1 MAKLAKSYVAHVR
14 TPKKTLIAS
23 GCSWTNENFWSD
35 SNPDIDCSW
44 PKWPELLAKK
54 LDMECIN
61 LGRSGA
67 GNEYIFSSLL
77 DQIKQTNKDNIGLV
91 IPAWTQVHRKD
102 IKVRGI
108 WKHIDCI
115 RRRRGFYKS
124 AYQLTKKNENKQ
136 KRLKNLFFTAIS
148 NKMPPSSI
156 AGNTDKSLTY
166 YYSLQEI
173 CKSKKIP
180 LKQFQMLPFYRSSK
194 KLPKGLLICTREV
207 NILYNNPYFKKIDN
221 NFIGWPT
228 ERRLGGFNFCDDILD
243 IYANERTY
251 CISDLDNHPNAK
263 GHEKIAEFLYD
274 RFSTMN
280 KSKERSYKPYNSQG
294 RGA

>member
-91 IPAWTQVHRKD
+91 ISAWTQTNRKD

-108 WKHIDCI
+108 WKHNIKLPDYAVNAKAANI
-115 RRRRGFYKS
+115 
-124 AYQLTKKNENKQ
+124 
-136 KRLKNLFFTAIS
+136 
-148 NKMPPSSI
+148 
-156 AGNTDKSLTY
+156 DKSLIY

-180 LKQFQMLPFYRSSK
+180 LKQFQMLPFFRSNK
-194 KLPKGLLICTREV
+194 ELPKGLLICTREV